1 MSSVTLLQ
9 SRTEAAVPN
18 PTASAAAL
26 GPNPAPSFTIGL
38 LHYDP
43 AAAARPDLKL
53 TPGDPLPDS
62 TVEDVCAPGWVTDHR
77 LRVFERNL
85 LRARLGMKF
94 AFKSIVFACSR
105 ELACEAAARSE
116 FDR

>member
-53 TPGDPLPDS
+53 TPADPLPDA
-62 TVEDVCAPGWVTDHR
+62 TVEDVCAPRWGDGPSPESLREKSSPSTPWYEVRFQVNSFR
-77 LRVFERNL
+77 LL
-85 LRARLGMKF
+85 PGTGL
-94 AFKSIVFACSR
+94 
-105 ELACEAAARSE
+105 
-116 FDR
+116 